1 MPKCGVTNARQ
12 PVKLLVDGISWILV
26 REGGCTVMVILK
38 LGGLKQRIVYKKSQS
53 GTSCAGHPTVST
65 SKKKPTITMQFTQT
79 AFAAILAIASSAAA
93 SPLAARQATLQDF
106 QVNKVTSY
114 SPSGRPGSY
123 PWAQITASVTDPN
136 EINLGTSQSDGS
148 NVTVPAGSQGLVC
161 SSSSPKYANAST
173 NPSLELQSAMVHQGR
188 VTPRSYLAM
197 RCHVQ
202 GLLGHERA

>member
-1 MPKCGVTNARQ
+1 
-12 PVKLLVDGISWILV
+12 
-26 REGGCTVMVILK
+26 
-38 LGGLKQRIVYKKSQS
+38 
-53 GTSCAGHPTVST
+53 
-65 SKKKPTITMQFTQT
+65 MQFTQT

-148 NVTVPAGSQGLVC
+148 NVTVPAGSQGLDCKAQWYTKGESPLDRTWPCDATSNGYWIMNVLAG
-161 SSSSPKYANAST
+161 SSGFATGDFNLKFTHVADLVYRGEQFTESFEAEGHFAVGENLSGSCGGSGICTWGLKSANTPFEIA
-173 NPSLELQSAMVHQGR
+173 
-188 VTPRSYLAM
+188 VTK
-197 RCHVQ
+197 V
-202 GLLGHERA
+202 

>member
-1 MPKCGVTNARQ
+1 
-12 PVKLLVDGISWILV
+12 
-26 REGGCTVMVILK
+26 VMVLLK
-38 LGGLKQRIVYKKSQS
+38 LGGLKQCIVYKKGQ
-53 GTSCAGHPTVST
+53 TEAPFCWTPMVST
-65 SKKKPTITMQFTQT
+65 SKPTIKMHFTQT
-79 AFAAILAIASSAAA
+79 AFAAVLAIASSAAA
-93 SPLAARQATLQDF
+93 SPLAARQSALQDF
-106 QVNKVTSY
+106 QVTSVSSY

-161 SSSSPKYANAST
+161 SSSSPNAST

-202 GLLGHERA
+202 GLLGHERARGKQWFRNR